1 MNSTRHTGR
10 RSKHDDTE
18 YDRSSQPARDL
29 PRKFRS
35 GRESSRW
42 RRIRV
47 NPVEPMSC
55 FLVPARQVASA
66 SVLRRSADQRNREM
80 VLPTLRVDRAI
91 RRYARLA
98 RSSIPRSITRTY
110 RRHPS
115 RWAEDRI
122 GRNELLIARW
132 RSGTARRGTNRGF
145 VPQEPASGDGLKRLR
160 RHDRPSEDMPSPSMG
175 QWANDE
181 VGADPADCADA
192 IRPRRARRRIGGEHD
207 ARAHG
212 GVPCRRWPDRDPR
225 VRQLLATFPSTT
237 RWPKSQDRNA
247 GITSGEICS
256 LLQAGKVS
264 AGTSE
269 SRG

>member
-1 MNSTRHTGR
+1 MVSNESRGERHR
-10 RSKHDDTE
+10 V
-18 YDRSSQPARDL
+18 
-29 PRKFRS
+29 
-35 GRESSRW
+35 
-42 RRIRV
+42 RV
-47 NPVEPMSC
+47 NTAKRVLPEPR
-55 FLVPARQVASA
+55 FLVSARQVASA
-66 SVLRRSADQRNREM
+66 SGLRRSADQRNREM

-132 RSGTARRGTNRGF
+132 RSGTAERVPNRGF
-145 VPQEPASGDGLKRLR
+145 VPQEPASGDGLQRRR
-160 RHDRPSEDMPSPSMG
+160 RHHRPSEDMPSPSME

-181 VGADPADCADA
+181 VGADPADCAGA
-192 IRPRRARRRIGGEHD
+192 IRSRRARRRIGGEHD

-225 VRQLLATFPSTT
+225 FRELLGTFPSTT
-237 RWPKSQDRNA
+237 RWPKSQNRNA

-256 LLQAGKVS
+256 LLQAGKAS
-264 AGTSE
+264 ARTSE
-269 SRG
+269 SRA